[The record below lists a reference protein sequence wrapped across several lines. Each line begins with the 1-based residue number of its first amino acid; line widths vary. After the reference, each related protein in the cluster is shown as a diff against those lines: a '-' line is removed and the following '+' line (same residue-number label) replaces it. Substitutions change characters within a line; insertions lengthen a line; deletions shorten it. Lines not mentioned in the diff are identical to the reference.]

1 MILIVESIKLLE
13 NGTVKMEDLKQDIK
27 VIRESQIRM
36 EQDLKYHIKRTD
48 LLEQKVDKNT
58 ELLKPLIVWNWL
70 KENSRFILILL
81 GCIASITLFLMR
93 GKL

>member
-1 MILIVESIKLLE
+1 MKE
-13 NGTVKMEDLKQDIK
+13 LKQDIQ

-70 KENSRFILILL
+70 KENLRFILVLI
-81 GCIASITLFLMR
+81 GCISSITIYLI
-93 GKL
+93 KNQ

>member
-1 MILIVESIKLLE
+1 
-13 NGTVKMEDLKQDIK
+13 MEDLKQDIK

-81 GCIASITLFLMR
+81 GCIASLVTYIIR
-93 GKL
+93 SKI

>member
-1 MILIVESIKLLE
+1 
-13 NGTVKMEDLKQDIK
+13 MEELKQDIK
-27 VIRESQIRM
+27 IIRESQIRM

-48 LLEQKVDKNT
+48 LLEEKVDKNT

-81 GCIASITLFLMR
+81 GCIASLVTYIIR
-93 GKL
+93 SKI